1 MAFHAEPNILIQLLT
16 TCTEKGLTLCTRTPT
31 LITSQLYHAYYR
43 TDRDEQLIRYLIR
56 STRTDGTV
64 GTVEITTP
72 AQTAVPILEQFTGHT
87 IERAVIEMLLAKLK
101 SFRDAWMVVVGERA
115 SNVSPDMV
123 YIVAGLCVS
132 TKVFLGRINGYHQT
146 ACREAGRLTEQ
157 VWEMASNFVSR
168 QEADAGNSLLIP
180 MVSTLLAPQAREVS
194 ERRAVHRSLLTLSTP
209 LLGILRTI
217 LDSESA
223 GESIQQDSIDIEDS
237 FIPEASQNVPES
249 LPDGSVRAEL
259 PFSCDERSALV
270 RLTVELFLNQALAA
284 GEDELDPAT
293 SATIIDFI
301 VSLSPAHLLAARQPI
316 VGYLSETTVLTR
328 SDGARVLE
336 RLAVGCMQDDNYE
349 RCEASLCLCLDAM
362 TALAKLWA
370 SGEEDDLSATA
381 SEMYVWFLE
390 VALKKGLA
398 SSDVLKR
405 IAKMLEAVLE
415 TDAHF
420 NRNTSLPS
428 PRTSLFQILCAGD
441 NSVKYHVARGIC
453 RIFDRFVLTEHEAI
467 LDDVVESL
475 PSDPENIEG
484 IAVRLSVL
492 VNLASKWSTVLRR
505 CVYHVFETAAQVPKC
520 VPYAQTCLLK
530 LCQTL
535 GLSSPREIFLLFC
548 PQILYTWLENED
560 IDTIPFA
567 IYGFE
572 SLTQLLSAAQ
582 FELVGQIAMRG
593 SPEQAKILDQKLR
606 IPWEEML
613 GKSFA
618 KAEAY
623 TIARDISMPPR
634 EKSAKSTESLLR
646 KRLGTETYIRLVG
659 LLFPDIVATLFVS
672 LGEEHGIERAFSKH
686 QGFHSAKSTMSTITG
701 LSHSEIVLPV
711 GQQPTFRAKFLLD
724 ELDFLCQ
731 RIDLNLRSI
740 WESPL
745 VVHVCRA
752 LLDSAVPALG
762 SLHASAVI
770 RRLRIVVSMA
780 GSTALKGYPIEM
792 LLHAVRPYLTTF
804 HCAEDAL
811 GLFWFLLD
819 QGKVYLQTRPS
830 FTIGLAVA
838 TFASLTKFL
847 SSTQDSTTQESHF
860 RATMSKVESFH
871 KWFGKYLDSFQPS
884 NFGQHEHD
892 TFQRLVYAARGMTKL
907 GSAVKGSHE
916 GDLMLALLDD
926 RTSKDQIL
934 SEASFTLALELA
946 CSNFE
951 LPLKSAEDIFH
962 DDAAAVLYAPV
973 IWDII
978 LHHNVGSDFRTWAAQ
993 TLGRAYAATG
1003 IISDKLSREQGITL
1017 FKPTGEELRP
1027 GSNSDCAILR
1037 RLQAMLFTN
1046 DRIAAGQAERTL
1058 QMIIT
1063 QLHADGTIA
1072 LYDNDFDAILAKD
1085 LQWSLFP
1092 CPLPTMMPDPAQGQ
1106 INLAKWD
1113 SELRPEEWASQLA
1126 LAMCLEMPQD
1136 PILWALRHVLS
1147 GPSRFSEQ
1155 VLPAVAHKLL
1165 LSQSDS
1171 QHRVRQTLSDIFS
1184 DVLKRRGKSSHQQIS
1199 LVNSILLY
1207 LRCQPF
1213 PRESTMADRTSWLDV
1228 DLGLAAAAASFCQ
1241 AHKTAILFLE
1251 LHDSQRHLQSLRSS
1265 RRSSVPK
1272 IDDPGTL
1279 VQSIYQKLDDPDF
1292 FYGVQEK
1299 ASVASVLRRLDHEG
1313 AGLQKLSFQ
1322 SAMYDSSLK
1331 CSVEENETPDAS
1343 GVMSALSAAN
1353 LDGLARIVQ
1362 LNQKLKDDKA
1372 ATDSVLSIGLNLHQ
1386 WDLPGLP
1393 SLASGTKS
1401 AFMAFRELNMSRT
1414 PSKVLSILDQ
1424 GLLDCMNQIA
1434 KAKMLDSRVHQAM
1447 STLTILTEIKETL
1460 ACSSMADLN
1469 DQWHTMTIRTRWM
1482 KYESFDR
1489 SRPIILGREA
1499 LFSAIRRNDH
1509 LQSALKISASD
1520 SQLFEVR
1527 VVRDSLRVA
1536 GHHDASQSA
1545 LNRIMYL
1552 AKIASLPANSGLK
1565 IETITQYDLAKILW
1579 DQGQTTTSIRM
1590 LRQLRDR
1597 DDLRQGAFAV
1607 SRSEILAE
1615 LGQRTAE
1622 ARLNKP
1628 DEIISQCLVPAI
1640 KELNGRSQGSEA
1652 GRVFHDFAAF
1662 CDLQLQN
1669 SDNKDDFHRI
1679 ETIRHRKEKEIFDLQ
1694 RMIKQAERKVRAQL
1708 EQHQT
1713 SAERWF
1719 KLDDEEY
1726 RRLQSARE
1734 NLVQQSL
1741 ENYLLS
1747 LRACDDYKNDVL
1759 RFCALWLD
1767 QAESEEANTAVSKH
1781 IAKVPSR
1788 KFAPLMSQLAS
1799 RLLDEEVDFQ
1809 LLLFELLWRICCDH
1823 PYHGMYQ
1830 VFVGSKTRGAKSD
1843 EIAGSR
1849 NAAAKKLAERLIEQP
1864 AVSKIWIAIHN
1875 SSIAFVHSA
1884 QERLE
1889 EKKHKAGAKASLQEL
1904 KTGPKL
1910 VQAIEQS
1917 STKIPPPTMKIALR
1931 NDCNYSSLTTF
1942 SRFEP
1947 LFSIAGGVS
1956 APKIITIIGT
1966 DGQGYKM
1973 LLKGGNDD
1981 LRQDSI
1987 MEQVFEQV
1995 SNLLQDHRATR
2006 QRQLGIRTYKVLPL
2020 TQNAGIIEFVK
2031 DTIPLHEYSL
2041 PAHQRYF
2048 PKDYK
2053 PNRCRKEISEAQ
2065 TKSLSQRIQAYRTVT
2080 NNFHPVLRFFLMEHF
2095 LNPDDWFARR
2105 LAYSRSTAAI
2115 SILGYVLGL
2124 GDRHGHNILLDEQ
2137 TGEVVHIDLGVAFEA
2152 GRVLPVPET
2161 VPFRLT
2167 RDIVDGMGLSGV
2179 EGVFRRC
2186 CNFTLESLRQ
2196 DQYSIMTILDVL
2208 RYDPLYSWSV
2218 SPLRLQRM
2226 QENQALGEGDPT
2238 ATGTLGKNRDANEP
2252 SEADRA
2258 LTVVEKKL
2266 GKGLS
2271 VEATVNEL
2279 IQQATDERNLATL
2292 YCGWSAYA

>member
-1 MAFHAEPNILIQLLT
+1 LQNAQTAFHARPDILIQLLT
-16 TCTEKGLTLCTRTPT
+16 TCTEKELSLATVIPN
-31 LITSQLYHAYYR
+31 LISSKIYHAYFR
-43 TDRDEQLIRYLIR
+43 IDRDEQLIRYLLR
-56 STRTDGTV
+56 STRIGQVAEV
-64 GTVEITTP
+64 GTTR
-72 AQTAVPILEQFTGHT
+72 QPILAPSEQLNGHLA
-87 IERAVIEMLLAKLK
+87 ERAVLEMLLAKLK
-101 SFRDAWMVVVGERA
+101 GFRDSWLVVVGERA

-123 YIVAGLCVS
+123 YIIASLCVV
-132 TKVFLGRINGYHQT
+132 TKVFLGRINGSHST
-146 ACREAGRLTEQ
+146 NGREAGRLTEQ
-157 VWEMASNFVSR
+157 VWEMVSNFVSR
-168 QEADAGNSLLIP
+168 QETDAGHSLLNS
-180 MVSTLLAPQAREVS
+180 MASALLAPQAKDIL
-194 ERRAVHRSLLTLSTP
+194 ERRSVQQSLSTLCAP
-209 LLGILRTI
+209 VLDILRTTF
-217 LDSESA
+217 DSQGA
-223 GESIQQDSIDIEDS
+223 DAVVQQDSIDPENS
-237 FIPEASQNVPES
+237 FMSEASQNVTES
-249 LPDGSVRAEL
+249 HSDGSVREEL

-270 RLTVELFLNQALAA
+270 RMTVELFLNQALAS
-284 GEDELDPAT
+284 EQHEFDPAT
-293 SATIIDFI
+293 NSTVVDFF
-301 VSLSPAHLLAARQPI
+301 VSLSPAHLLAARRPI
-316 VGYLSETTVLTR
+316 VDFLSETSSLTR
-328 SDGARVLE
+328 NDALRVLE
-336 RLAVGCMQDDNYE
+336 KLAAGCMQDDNFE

-362 TALAKLWA
+362 TALASLWA
-370 SGEEDDLSATA
+370 SDDEDDLRAAA
-381 SEMYVWFLE
+381 SDMYVWFLE
-390 VALKKGLA
+390 IALGRALA
-398 SSDVLKR
+398 SSNVLKG
-405 IAKMLEAVLE
+405 IARMLEAVLE
-415 TDAHF
+415 TNALFH
-420 NRNTSLPS
+420 RNTSLRS
-428 PRTSLFQILCAGD
+428 PRTSLFEILRAGD
-441 NSVKYHVARGIC
+441 NSVKYHVARRIC

-492 VNLASKWSTVLRR
+492 ADLAAKWNTLLRR
-505 CVYHVFETAAQVPKC
+505 SMYHVFETAAQVPQS
-520 VPYAQTCLLK
+520 VPYAQVCLRK
-530 LCQTL
+530 LCQAL
-535 GLSSPREIFLLFC
+535 RLSSPREIFLLFC
-548 PQILYTWLENED
+548 PQILYTWLEKEP
-560 IDTIPFA
+560 IDSIPFA

-582 FELVGQIAMRG
+582 LELVGQIAMRG
-593 SPEQAKILDQKLR
+593 STEQAKILAQKLDA
-606 IPWEEML
+606 PWEDML
-613 GKSFA
+613 RASFA

-634 EKSAKSTESLLR
+634 ENSAKSTESLLR
-646 KRLGTETYIRLVG
+646 KQLGNESYITLVG
-659 LLFPDIVATLFVS
+659 DLFPDIAATLFVT
-672 LGEEHGIERAFSKH
+672 LGEEHGIERAFSKR
-686 QGFHSAKSTMSTITG
+686 QGFNSAKATLSAITD
-701 LSHSEIVLPV
+701 LSHSEVGLPV

-731 RIDLNLRSI
+731 RIDLDLESI
-740 WESPL
+740 WDSAL
-745 VVHVCRA
+745 VIHICRT

-762 SLHASAVI
+762 SLYACAVL
-770 RRLRIVVSMA
+770 RKLRIVVSMA
-780 GSTALKGYPIEM
+780 RSTALKGYPIEM
-792 LLHAVRPYLTTF
+792 LLHAVRPYLIIF
-804 HCAEDAL
+804 HCSEDAL

-819 QGKVYLQTRPS
+819 QGKAYLQTRPS
-830 FTIGLAVA
+830 FMIGLAVA
-838 TFASLTKFL
+838 TFISLTKFL
-847 SSTQDSTTQESHF
+847 NSSQESTTQESHF
-860 RATMSKVESFH
+860 RATMSKAQSFH
-871 KWFGKYLDSFQPS
+871 IWFGKYLDSFQPLS
-884 NFGQHEHD
+884 LGQHELD
-892 TFQRLVYAARGMTKL
+892 AFQRFVHAARGVTKL
-907 GSAVKGSHE
+907 GSTIKGSHE
-916 GDLMLALLDD
+916 GDLMLELFDD
-926 RTSKDQIL
+926 RTSKRQLL

-946 CSNFE
+946 CSGFE
-951 LPLKSAEDIFH
+951 SPAKPREDIFG
-962 DDAAAVLYAPV
+962 DDATACLHAPV

-978 LHHNVGSDFRTWAAQ
+978 LHITVGSEFRTWAAQ

-1003 IISDKLSREQGITL
+1003 IASDKLSRERNVTHFQSAGD
-1017 FKPTGEELRP
+1017 ELRP
-1027 GSNSDCAILR
+1027 GSNSDNAILH

-1046 DRIAAGQAERTL
+1046 DRVAAGQAERTL

-1063 QLHADGTIA
+1063 QLHANGTIG
-1072 LYDNDFDAILAKD
+1072 LYDSDVDAILAKD

-1092 CPLPTMMPDPAQGQ
+1092 CPSPIIMPAPSKVFPQ
-1106 INLAKWD
+1106 WD
-1113 SELRPEEWASQLA
+1113 SELRPEEWASQIALA
-1126 LAMCLEMPQD
+1126 LCLEMRQD

-1147 GPSRFSEQ
+1147 EQPHFAEQ
-1155 VLPAVAHKLL
+1155 VLPAVVHKVL
-1165 LSQSDS
+1165 LSESDS
-1171 QHRVRQTLSDIFS
+1171 QRRIRQILSDIFN
-1184 DVLKRRGKSSHQQIS
+1184 DILKHHGTISYHQVG
-1199 LVNSILLY
+1199 LVNGILLY

-1213 PRESTMADRTSWLDV
+1213 PKECTMADRSSWLEI
-1228 DLGLAAAAASFCQ
+1228 DLGLAAAAAATCQ

-1251 LHDSQRHLQSLRSS
+1251 LQDSQRHLQSARSS
-1265 RRSSVPK
+1265 RRSSAPRT
-1272 IDDPGTL
+1272 DDLGVL
-1279 VQSIYQKLDDPDF
+1279 LQSVFQKLDDPDF
-1292 FYGVQEK
+1292 FYGVQEQ
-1299 ASVASVLRRLDHEG
+1299 ASIESVLRKLDHEG

-1322 SAMYDSSLK
+1322 SAMYDSKLK
-1331 CSVEENETPDAS
+1331 CSTEQNETPDAS
-1343 GVMSALSAAN
+1343 GVMSALSSAN
-1353 LDGLARIVQ
+1353 LDGLARAVQ
-1362 LNQKLKDDKA
+1362 LHQKLNDDEA
-1372 ATDSVLSIGLNLHQ
+1372 TTDSVLSTGLNLHQ
-1386 WDLPGLP
+1386 WDLPALP
-1393 SLASGTKS
+1393 SLAPSTKG
-1401 AFMAFRELNMSRT
+1401 AFMTFRQLNISRNQ
-1414 PSKVLSILDQ
+1414 PKILSILNQ
-1424 GLLDCMNQIA
+1424 GLLESMNQIG
-1434 KAKMLDSRVHQAM
+1434 KAKTLDSRVHQAM
-1447 STLTILTEIKETL
+1447 STLTILTEVKETL
-1460 ACSSMADLN
+1460 ASSSIADLN
-1469 DQWHTMTIRTRWM
+1469 DQWQTMTARTKWM
-1482 KYESFDR
+1482 KFESFER

-1499 LFSAIRRNDH
+1499 LFSAIRRNDY
-1509 LQSALKISASD
+1509 LQSILKINASD
-1520 SQLFEVR
+1520 SQLFEVK

-1545 LNRIMYL
+1545 LNRAMYL
-1552 AKIASLPANSGLK
+1552 SDLAILPTNSGLK
-1565 IETITQYDLAKILW
+1565 IESIAQYDLAKILW
-1579 DQGQTTTSIRM
+1579 DQGQTTTSIQM
-1590 LRQLRDR
+1590 LRQLKDR

-1607 SRSEILAE
+1607 SRSEILAD

-1628 DEIISQCLVPAI
+1628 DEIIAQCLVPAI

-1669 SDNKDDFHRI
+1669 PDDKDDFHRI
-1679 ETIRHRKEKEIFDLQ
+1679 ETIRHRKEKEVLDLQ
-1694 RMIKQAERKVRAQL
+1694 RMIKKADRKVRAQL

-1767 QAESEEANTAVSKH
+1767 QSQSEQANIAVGRHISKV
-1781 IAKVPSR
+1781 ASR

-1809 LLLFELLWRICCDH
+1809 LLLSELLWRICCDH

-1830 VFVGSKTRGAKSD
+1830 VFVGSKTRGARND
-1843 EIAGSR
+1843 EIAASR
-1849 NAAAKKLAERLIEQP
+1849 SAAASKLAKRLIDQP
-1864 AVSKIWIAIHN
+1864 SVSKIWIAIHN
-1875 SSIAFVHSA
+1875 SSIAFVHCA

-1904 KTGPKL
+1904 KTGLKL

-1917 STKIPPPTMKIALR
+1917 STKIPPPTMKIPLR
-1931 NDCNYSSLTTF
+1931 SDCKYSSIPTF
-1942 SRFEP
+1942 SKFEP
-1947 LFSIAGGVS
+1947 FFSIAGGVS

-1966 DGQGYKM
+1966 DGQRYKM

-2053 PNRCRKEISEAQ
+2053 PNRCRKEISDAQ
-2065 TKSLSQRIQAYRTVT
+2065 TKPLPQRLQAYRNVT
-2080 NNFHPVLRFFLMEHF
+2080 NNFHPVLRFFLMERF
-2095 LNPDDWFARR
+2095 LNPDDWFSKR

-2186 CNFTLESLRQ
+2186 CNFTLEALRQ

-2226 QENQALGEGDPT
+2226 QENQGLGDGDPT
-2238 ATGTLGKNRDANEP
+2238 ATGTLGKNRDTNEP

-2258 LTVVEKKL
+2258 LTVVGKKL
-2266 GKGLS
+2266 GKSLS